1 VTKPSLGLQD
11 EMLITF
17 LFLRTCE
24 VQKVK
29 VKSKVKVKARR
40 MKYCG

>member
-1 VTKPSLGLQD
+1 
-11 EMLITF
+11 MLITF

-29 VKSKVKVKARR
+29 VKVKSKVKVKVRR
-40 MKYCG
+40 MKYSG

>member
-1 VTKPSLGLQD
+1 
-11 EMLITF
+11 MLITL
-17 LFLRTCE
+17 LFLGTCE
-24 VQKVK
+24 VQKVKVK